1 MESELGLIM
10 DGLPALVWTA
20 TPDGRIDFANRRW
33 FEYTGLDPAEA
44 GGSDLSAAICR
55 EDLPQSLERWRAIL
69 TSGEPG
75 DLEARL
81 RRFDARCRR
90 FLIRCSPAR
99 DKAGRIVKWSF
110 VGTDIEDLRRP
121 QKGPEEAGEAP
132 VSVREAGHSSKQRRG
147 TGKLD
152 PRGGLRRHELAT
164 ANEELEKEI
173 EELREVSAALRSRRD
188 QFLQSIP
195 GLLFG
200 FTPSGEIQYI
210 NQKALDYLG
219 WTPPGLKDWV
229 SGTPIHPED
238 RPGAIELFTQS
249 IASCESFEVELRL
262 RRFDGAYRWF
272 EARGF
277 PLQDAS
283 GSLLVDIDDRKRA
296 EDALHRSEAA
306 LRREHQ
312 HLVTAQRLSHTGSF
326 TSSVSTDEHI
336 WSDEL
341 YRILERD
348 PGTKISF
355 QPFRESIHPEDL
367 KSFNAA
373 LARSIADGV
382 DFDQVFRVVTPSGN
396 VKHLH
401 TVAHC
406 TEDMS
411 GRPVFMGAIQDV
423 TESKVAAE
431 ALATSERNLRLVI
444 NTIPGLAATTRADG
458 YLDFINQPRNGSW
471 PM

>member
-1 MESELGLIM
+1 M
-10 DGLPALVWTA
+10 
-20 TPDGRIDFANRRW
+20 
-33 FEYTGLDPAEA
+33 
-44 GGSDLSAAICR
+44 
-55 EDLPQSLERWRAIL
+55 
-69 TSGEPG
+69 
-75 DLEARL
+75 
-81 RRFDARCRR
+81 
-90 FLIRCSPAR
+90 
-99 DKAGRIVKWSF
+99 
-110 VGTDIEDLRRP
+110 
-121 QKGPEEAGEAP
+121 
-132 VSVREAGHSSKQRRG
+132 
-147 TGKLD
+147 
-152 PRGGLRRHELAT
+152 
-164 ANEELEKEI
+164 
-173 EELREVSAALRSRRD
+173 
-188 QFLQSIP
+188 
-195 GLLFG
+195 
-200 FTPSGEIQYI
+200 
-210 NQKALDYLG
+210 
-219 WTPPGLKDWV
+219 
-229 SGTPIHPED
+229 
-238 RPGAIELFTQS
+238 
-249 IASCESFEVELRL
+249 
-262 RRFDGAYRWF
+262 
-272 EARGF
+272 
-277 PLQDAS
+277 
-283 GSLLVDIDDRKRA
+283 
-296 EDALHRSEAA
+296 
-306 LRREHQ
+306 
-312 HLVTAQRLSHTGSF
+312 
-326 TSSVSTDEHI
+326 STDEHI